1 MQNEFIKNTYELDAL
16 KIIDELFET
25 VSYEQIMEEVLS
37 QDYPKQSLSDK
48 MRVSLIGSNLIDF
61 VSRFRDYANQTQL
74 TVKIK

>member
-1 MQNEFIKNTYELDAL
+1 
-16 KIIDELFET
+16 
-25 VSYEQIMEEVLS
+25 MEEVLS
-37 QDYPKQSLSDK
+37 QDYHKQSLSDK